1 MRGQHLSVR
10 HILNRT
16 SSCYEAQ
23 PCNTDKC
30 GFRKMFDLVP
40 LGVPL
45 GLEVAGLEVAGLEA
59 AGLEV
64 GGQVVAGQVMG
75 VCLASEEGA
84 DHCKWICH
92 YD

>member
-1 MRGQHLSVR
+1 
-10 HILNRT
+10 
-16 SSCYEAQ
+16 
-23 PCNTDKC
+23 
-30 GFRKMFDLVP
+30 MFDLVP

-45 GLEVAGLEVAGLEA
+45 GLEVAGLEVAGLEAAGLEA